1 MKPVNE
7 DSACHF
13 IVKFHNTD
21 GQPFTPT
28 SAQWR
33 LRDVSNS
40 KILQDWTP
48 ISSLAEEITIQVA
61 ATLNVI
67 NNDRLP
73 YQEQALAV
81 QADTGLP
88 TQYSEE
94 IRYKVKNLQGFK

>member
-7 DSACHF
+7 DSACSF
-13 IVKFHNTD
+13 IVKFRDKD

-28 SAQWR
+28 TAQWR
-33 LRDVSNS
+33 LRDWSNS
-40 KILQDWTP
+40 KVLQEWTA
-48 ISSLAEEITIQVA
+48 IGTLADEIVIQVP

-67 NNDRLP
+67 NNDTLS

-81 QADTGLP
+81 QADTGLS

-94 IRYKVKNLQGFK
+94 IRYKVKNLKGFK

>member
-7 DSACHF
+7 DSACSF
-13 IVKFHNTD
+13 VVKFHNTE

-40 KILQDWTP
+40 KILQDWATLG
-48 ISSLAEEITIQVA
+48 SLAEEITIPVS

-81 QADTGLP
+81 QVDTGLP

-94 IRYKVKNLQGFK
+94 IRYKVKNLKGFK